1 MIGESGFQISSEVF
15 RMREEAMIEK
25 IRAGNPAGLEALM
38 DRYIPYVSAVVWNIL
53 RNAMPVED
61 GEEIVS
67 DVFLAAWGRPEAL
80 RPGAV
85 KAWLGAVARN
95 KAKNR
100 LRQIGQTLPL
110 EEDALELPGPDDPPG
125 EYERAEE
132 RRLVRRAVDALPGPD
147 REIFLRHYYYA
158 QTVQE
163 IARCMRINESTIK
176 TKLRR
181 GRMKLKEIL
190 TREGFLREA

>member
-25 IRAGNPAGLEALM
+25 IRAGYPAGLEALM

-163 IARCMRINESTIK
+163 IARQMGLNESTIK

-181 GRMKLKEIL
+181 GRMKLKQIL
-190 TREGFLREA
+190 TREGYLREV

>member
-1 MIGESGFQISSEVF
+1 
-15 RMREEAMIEK
+15 MREEAMIEK

>member
-1 MIGESGFQISSEVF
+1 
-15 RMREEAMIEK
+15 MREEAMIDK
-25 IRAGNPAGLEALM
+25 IRSGNPAGLEALM
-38 DRYIPYVSAVVWNIL
+38 DRYLPYVSAVVWNIL
-53 RNAMPVED
+53 RNAMPAED

-67 DVFLAAWGRPEAL
+67 DVFLAAWRQPSAL
-80 RPGAV
+80 RPGQV
-85 KAWLGAVARN
+85 KSWLGAVARN

-100 LRQIGQTLPL
+100 LRHMGRDLPL
-110 EEDALELPGPDDPPG
+110 EEDALDIPGPDDPPG
-125 EYERAEE
+125 DLERAEE
-132 RRLVRRAVDALPGPD
+132 GRLVRRAVDALPCPD

-163 IARCMRINESTIK
+163 ISRQMGLNESTVK

-181 GRMKLKEIL
+181 GRMKLKDIL